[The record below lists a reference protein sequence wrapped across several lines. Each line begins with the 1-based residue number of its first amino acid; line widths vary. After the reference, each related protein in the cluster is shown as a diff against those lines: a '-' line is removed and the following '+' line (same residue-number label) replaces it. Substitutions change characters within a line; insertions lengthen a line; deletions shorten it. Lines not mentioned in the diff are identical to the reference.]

1 MKKYLLPFL
10 ILLFPLPTLAALP
23 FASPTPSKAE
33 RKAAYKQF
41 RADMDKKTDALLED
55 LAKNQ
60 ALVAEDKG
68 ADLALWKRIEKNF
81 NTEYKHLRPDIRQDI
96 RRFYQSLSAEP
107 TETKDL
113 SNNGKGKK
121 AALDTFVRS
130 SGGEY
135 VAGWKK
141 DKERK
146 AKKGK

>member
-1 MKKYLLPFL
+1 MKLLCF
-10 ILLFPLPTLAALP
+10 TLMVLSLCP
-23 FASPTPSKAE
+23 ICDASTSTTKAE
-33 RKAAYKQF
+33 RKAAYKEF
-41 RADMDKKTDALLED
+41 CTDLAKKTDALLGD
-55 LAKNQ
+55 IARNQ
-60 ALVAEDKG
+60 TLTAEGKG
-68 ADLALWKRIEKNF
+68 ADLNLWKRVEKNF

-107 TETKDL
+107 TETKDQ
-113 SNNGKGKK
+113 SNNGKGKI
-121 AALDTFVRS
+121 AALDIFARS